1 MLLDQIYKLPMF
13 VRRSILIILD
23 SVLLLISLLLS
34 YINLNNFNILIYI
47 FLWTILL
54 STYLFTGHYRSI
66 LRYYDNLFIY
76 KIISRNIITI
86 IVFRSL
92 GNLLKINA
100 ISELNLIVLI
110 ILNIFFSLIS
120 RLFIRDIIFL
130 FKSIGIKNKKN
141 IIIYGAGSAGSLLLK
156 YLNET
161 GKFNIINFVDD
172 NNNLVNRQIGGITIR
187 STKDLPLIIKKNQ
200 VKTIIL
206 AIPSLGINRRR
217 SLFKS
222 IQNLDIEFLKVPEIE
237 EITLDNANIKKLK
250 PIKIEDLLY
259 REVVKADVKLMQQDI
274 KDSSICVT
282 GAGGSIGS
290 ELCRQILNL
299 KPEKIVLMDNSE
311 FNLFQIEQELKNK
324 NIKNIK
330 IIACLI
336 DVKNYEYVL
345 NIFKNEKVNI
355 VFHASAYKHVPL
367 VESNPI
373 ESILNNIKSSKTICL
388 ASIECNVKKAI
399 LISSDKAVRPS
410 SIMGVTKRL
419 SELIFQAYNE
429 KEKNSSKKEGRTI
442 FAMVRFGNVLNSSGS
457 VIQTFKKQIEEGGP
471 LTITDKKMIRYFMT
485 IEEAS
490 QLVIQSSSIAK
501 GGEVFLLDMG
511 EPVKIIDLANQM
523 INLSGLTVK
532 NEKNIYGDI
541 EIVETG
547 LRKGEKLYEELLID
561 GKSEKTKHPLIFC
574 AEEKKIFIDQLNP
587 ALEKIDEALKEI
599 NKKKLFKIL
608 KEIVPEW
615 KYEI

>member
-23 SVLLLISLLLS
+23 SILLFISLLLS
-34 YINLNNFNILIYI
+34 YINLNNFNIFIYL

-66 LRYYDNLFIY
+66 LRYYDNLFVY

-86 IVFRSL
+86 IVFRGL

-100 ISELNLIVLI
+100 ISELNFIVLI

-120 RLFIRDIIFL
+120 RLFIRDIIYL

-161 GKFNIINFVDD
+161 GKFNIISFVDD

-187 STKDLPLIIKKNQ
+187 ATKDLPLLIKKNQ

-217 SLFKS
+217 ILFKS
-222 IQNLDIEFLKVPEIE
+222 IQNLDIELLKVPEIE

-367 VESNPI
+367 VESNPF

-429 KEKNSSKKEGRTI
+429 KEKNSFQKEGRTI

-457 VIQTFKKQIEEGGP
+457 VIQTFKKQIEDGGP